1 MEFLENEY
9 CDKIFKDLN
18 LKQISLKSKEFDNCT
33 FINCKLNE
41 TILQCCRFTECTF
54 DNCDLSLL
62 KIKDTIFN
70 DVTIKDC
77 KAIGIDWSSSQ
88 EPFDINFNNSN
99 ISMSSFYKLNLKHS
113 SIIACLAHEVDFSE
127 TNLEKANF
135 KNTDLLNSTFDNTK
149 LQYTDLS
156 MAKNYLINPELNYLK
171 KTKVSENE
179 ASSFLQFLN
188 LDIVR

>member
-9 CDKIFKDLN
+9 YDKTFKDLN
-18 LKQISLKSKEFDNCT
+18 LKEKTLKSKEFDNCT
-33 FINCKLNE
+33 FTNCTLNE
-41 TILQCCRFTECTF
+41 TIFKYCRFTECIF
-54 DNCDLSLL
+54 ENCDLSLV
-62 KIKDTIFN
+62 KIKDSIFN
-70 DVTIKDC
+70 DVTIKDS

-127 TNLEKANF
+127 TNLEKVNF
-135 KNTDLLNSTFDNTK
+135 KNTDLLKSTFDNTN
-149 LQYTDLS
+149 LQFTDLS

-171 KTKVSENE
+171 KTKVSEDE